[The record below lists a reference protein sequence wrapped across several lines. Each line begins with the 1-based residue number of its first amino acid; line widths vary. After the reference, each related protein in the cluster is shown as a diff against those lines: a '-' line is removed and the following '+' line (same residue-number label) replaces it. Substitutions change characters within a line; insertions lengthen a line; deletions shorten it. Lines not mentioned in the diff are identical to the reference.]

1 VPARAEVL
9 VPLWVAAGHELIV
22 GGRTPEKTADLAA
35 QVGARAATLRE
46 AAEEAQVLVI
56 GVLYVGVAE
65 TLAAA
70 GAADGV
76 LRGKVL
82 VDVNNP
88 VETEHFQLV
97 DDFTPSLAEHLA
109 RVTGADV
116 VKALNQV
123 HRDVWSRRATY
134 GGRPLVVPVATDSA
148 AAREVADRL
157 VLDAGATPFDAGPQH
172 RGDDRRD
179 HPPPLHRRR
188 RALGV
193 SADGRRGDVR
203 AGLTA
208 ALVARPARHVAG
220 DDLARPKNDLTVA
233 NTACPHELRRDRPHS
248 RESGNS
254 L

>member
-1 VPARAEVL
+1 MKIGFLGAGRMAEAL
-9 VPLWVAAGHELIV
+9 VPPWVAAGHEVIV

-35 QVGARAATLRE
+35 RVGARSATLRE
-46 AAEEAQVLVI
+46 ASEEAQVLVL
-56 GVLYVGVAE
+56 GVLYAGVAE

-76 LRGKVL
+76 LRGKIL

-157 VLDAGATPFDAGPQH
+157 VLDAGATPFDAGPLAQARNIEAMTAVIIRH
-172 RGDDRRD
+172 LYTGGD
-179 HPPPLHRRR
+179 
-188 RALGV
+188 AL
-193 SADGRRGDVR
+193 SAFQ
-203 AGLTA
+203 
-208 ALVARPARHVAG
+208 
-220 DDLARPKNDLTVA
+220 LTVA
-233 NTACPHELRRDRPHS
+233 EATSEVD
-248 RESGNS
+248 
-254 L
+254 

>member
-1 VPARAEVL
+1 MKIGFLGAGRMAEAL
-9 VPLWVAAGHELIV
+9 VPPWVAAGHEVIV

-35 QVGARAATLRE
+35 RVGARAATLRE
-46 AAEEAQVLVI
+46 ASEEAQVLVL
-56 GVLYVGVAE
+56 GVLYAGVAE

-76 LRGKVL
+76 LRGKIL

-157 VLDAGATPFDAGPQH
+157 VLDAGATPFDAGPLAQARNIEAMTAVIIRH
-172 RGDDRRD
+172 LYTGGD
-179 HPPPLHRRR
+179 
-188 RALGV
+188 AL
-193 SADGRRGDVR
+193 SAFQ
-203 AGLTA
+203 
-208 ALVARPARHVAG
+208 
-220 DDLARPKNDLTVA
+220 LTVA
-233 NTACPHELRRDRPHS
+233 EATSEVD
-248 RESGNS
+248 
-254 L
+254 